1 MPDAT
6 LPEVAI
12 EVAAFYQFAPLPN
25 YADLREPIRAA
36 CAAQGVRGI
45 CLLAS
50 EGINGT
56 LAGRPE
62 GLALALAEIRRLTGL
77 AVPHKSSFTETLPFK
92 RLKVRLK
99 KEIVTIG
106 VAVDPTARVGAYV
119 APKDWNALIADPD
132 VIVVD
137 TRNHFEF
144 ETGTFA
150 RAIDPETTAFGEFP
164 AFVAKKLA
172 QQKDKRIAMFCT
184 GGIRCEKAT
193 AYLLD
198 QGFSNV
204 YHLQGG
210 ILKYLEEV
218 PEATSLWRG
227 GCFVFDERV
236 ALGHGLK
243 VLGPATPAT
252 A

>member
-1 MPDAT
+1 MSEA
-6 LPEVAI
+6 AI
-12 EVAAFYQFAPLPN
+12 EVAAFYQFATLPG
-25 YADLREPIRAA
+25 YASMREPIRTA
-36 CAAQGVRGI
+36 CAENGVRGI

-56 LAGRPE
+56 LAGPPA
-62 GLALALAEIRRLTGL
+62 GLNAALAAIRSVTGL
-77 AVPHKSSFTETLPFK
+77 EVPHKSSFCAEIPFK

-99 KEIVTIG
+99 KEIVTLG
-106 VAVDPTARVGAYV
+106 KPVDPTARVGAYV
-119 APKDWNALIADPD
+119 PPEDWNALIADPD

-144 ETGTFA
+144 EAGTFA
-150 RAIDPETTAFGEFP
+150 RALDPGTHSFGQFP
-164 AFVAKKLA
+164 AFVAAKLSDA
-172 QQKDKRIAMFCT
+172 KDKRIAMFCT

-198 QGFSNV
+198 QGFENV
-204 YHLQGG
+204 FHLEGG

-218 PEATSLWRG
+218 PEDQSLWRG

-243 VLGPATPAT
+243 VLGADLTTGSNQP
-252 A
+252 

>member
-1 MPDAT
+1 MSTNIAAGA
-6 LPEVAI
+6 V
-12 EVAAFYQFAPLPN
+12 EVAAFYEFAPLPQF
-25 YADLREPIRAA
+25 ADLRAPILAA
-36 CAAQGVRGI
+36 CTENGVRGI
-45 CLLAS
+45 CLLAA

-56 LAGRPE
+56 LAGPPD
-62 GLALALAEIRRLTGL
+62 GLNATLAAIRRLTGL
-77 AVPHKSSFTETLPFK
+77 AVPHKSSFCDEIPFQ

-99 KEIVTIG
+99 KEIVTLG
-106 VAVDPTARVGAYV
+106 VAVDPTARVGTYV
-119 APKDWNALIADPD
+119 PPKEWNALIADPE

-144 ETGTFA
+144 EAGSFA
-150 RAIDPETTAFGEFP
+150 RAIDPETISFGQFP
-164 AFVAKKLA
+164 AFVAEKLKGA
-172 QQKDKRIAMFCT
+172 KDKRIAMFCT

-198 QGFSNV
+198 QGFENV
-204 YHLQGG
+204 FHLEGG

-218 PEATSLWRG
+218 PEEQSLWRG

-243 VLGPATPAT
+243 VVGGKT
-252 A
+252 AE

>member
-1 MPDAT
+1 MSDAI
-6 LPEVAI
+6 V
-12 EVAAFYQFAPLPN
+12 EVAAFYQFAPLPG
-25 YADLREPIRAA
+25 YAALREPIRTA
-36 CAAQGVRGI
+36 CALHGVRGI

-56 LAGRPE
+56 LAGSPD
-62 GLALALAEIRRLTGL
+62 GLAAALAAIRALTGL
-77 AVPHKSSFTETLPFK
+77 DVPHKSSFCAEIPFR

-99 KEIVTIG
+99 KEIVTLG
-106 VAVDPTARVGAYV
+106 VEVDPTARVGAYV
-119 APKDWNALIADPD
+119 PPAEWNALIADPD

-137 TRNHFEF
+137 TRNHFEY
-144 ETGTFA
+144 EAGTFA
-150 RAIDPETTAFGEFP
+150 RALDPATTSFGQFP
-164 AFVAKKLA
+164 AFVAEKLKGA
-172 QQKDKRIAMFCT
+172 ENRRIAMFCT

-204 YHLQGG
+204 FHLEGG
-210 ILKYLEEV
+210 ILKYLEQV
-218 PEATSLWRG
+218 PENESLWQG

-243 VLGPATPAT
+243 VVGEKAKT
-252 A
+252 